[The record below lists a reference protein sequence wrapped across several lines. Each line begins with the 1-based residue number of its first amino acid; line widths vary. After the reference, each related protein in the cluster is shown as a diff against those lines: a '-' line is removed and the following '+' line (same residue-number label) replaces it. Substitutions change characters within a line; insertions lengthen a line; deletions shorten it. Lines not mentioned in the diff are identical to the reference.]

1 MAQKVKGFCHVLN
14 KKTERIFILKDSRES
29 KEVVEVTYHEI
40 FSLSAEDRQSDI
52 WTLINRDQLYK
63 IHYIRT
69 MEFYAIITQKKQW
82 GS

>member
-29 KEVVEVTYHEI
+29 KEVVGVTYHEI

-52 WTLINRDQLYK
+52 
-63 IHYIRT
+63 
-69 MEFYAIITQKKQW
+69 
-82 GS
+82 